1 MPQTHRE
8 APMSIYDNFI
18 VDNYVIDAPR
28 IADAFLARVNRM
40 ADERA
45 RLRRSLISSVEVVEA
60 PEFGDCSVRAH
71 KTNS

>member
-1 MPQTHRE
+1 
-8 APMSIYDNFI
+8 MSMLDNFI

-28 IADAFLARVNRM
+28 IADAFLSRLNRM

-60 PEFGDCSVRAH
+60 PQLKGCSVGSDQAC
-71 KTNS
+71 S